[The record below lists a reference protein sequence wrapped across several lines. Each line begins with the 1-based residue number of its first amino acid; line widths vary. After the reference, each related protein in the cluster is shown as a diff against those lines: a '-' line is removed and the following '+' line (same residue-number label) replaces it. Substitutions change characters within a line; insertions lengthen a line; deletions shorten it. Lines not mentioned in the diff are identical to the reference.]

1 MALPLAINTDDT
13 SCFGNLHRNSAINW
27 FHYIR
32 SLQVFSPKRDIF
44 GCSEDAGNEQ
54 DSGERKNPTTINGK
68 INFLEFYWFWCLWSD
83 NFSRYTMVLAG
94 CFLCLVPPGHNVHH
108 YRGSN
113 VRFHFLICT
122 WIWDN
127 LKSITFY
134 YFIYWSMGNWH
145 MTSWKVKG
153 GEISPVW
160 SCRWNGHLFVLY
172 RPEKNPTR
180 DGKSG
185 EWNPP
190 FF

>member
-27 FHYIR
+27 FHYSR

-54 DSGERKNPTTINGK
+54 DSGKRKNPTTINGN
-68 INFLEFYWFWCLWSD
+68 IFWSFIGTGVCGQITFHVTQWYWEVVF
-83 NFSRYTMVLAG
+83 
-94 CFLCLVPPGHNVHH
+94 CLVPPGHNVHH
-108 YRGSN
+108 YWGSN

-134 YFIYWSMGNWH
+134 YFIHWLMGN
-145 MTSWKVKG
+145 
-153 GEISPVW
+153 
-160 SCRWNGHLFVLY
+160 
-172 RPEKNPTR
+172 
-180 DGKSG
+180 
-185 EWNPP
+185 
-190 FF
+190 